1 MVTKRW
7 AKNPT
12 FYNRNERKY
21 RNVENRTLVEKLNNR
36 IAELEADNKSLMT
49 KVRKYEKTIEATAK
63 AKKEY
68 EAELKSCKDL
78 AAVYTNAINEA
89 QKTKRA
95 LTEQMQKEIADFR
108 AQSKKLLKNRA

>member
-1 MVTKRW
+1 M
-7 AKNPT
+7 
-12 FYNRNERKY
+12 
-21 RNVENRTLVEKLNNR
+21 ENRTLVEKLNNR
-36 IAELEADNKSLMT
+36 IAELEADNKCLMT
-49 KVRKYEKTIEATAK
+49 KVRKYEETIEATTK

-95 LTEQMQKEIADFR
+95 LTEQMQKEIANFR
-108 AQSKKLLKNRA
+108 KHSRMLLNDTK

>member
-1 MVTKRW
+1 MDVRVGE
-7 AKNPT
+7 NPT
-12 FYNRNERKY
+12 FYNKGSKEM
-21 RNVENRTLVEKLNNR
+21 ENKTLVQKLNSQL
-36 IAELEADNKSLMT
+36 AELKADNKSLMA
-49 KVRKYEKTIEATAK
+49 KVRKYESIIEDTAK

-108 AQSKKLLKNRA
+108 KHSRMLLNDAK